1 MKIRGSAP
9 TEFEMQAQRL
19 GLTEESYGSRL
30 TCDVG
35 ASTIGIDGKQRN
47 KCVLVDDHSLLI

>member
-1 MKIRGSAP
+1 VKVRGSAP

-35 ASTIGIDGKQRN
+35 ASTIGIDATCRSGG
-47 KCVLVDDHSLLI
+47 